1 MNGTLLEA
9 ALAYARRGWS
19 VIPLL
24 PRDKRPAVEWEA
36 YQRERASEEQIHH
49 WWQENPAYNVGVVL
63 GAVSG
68 LVAVDV
74 DLRTGGRSV
83 RGLDHG
89 LTPVVMTKRGFHWY
103 YRHPGGKVSR
113 ARLLPGLTLLG
124 DGNYV
129 VAPPSVHPSG
139 EPYRWLDFLSPAD
152 TEPAPLPLWVRE
164 KVRGQV
170 APEPE
175 TFTASALMSRT
186 FPEPRWV
193 VPGYLPEGLTLLAGR
208 PKMGKSWL
216 GFGLALAVASGGAA
230 FGKVRVEP
238 GEALYLALEDT
249 PKRLQSRLGMMLHGE
264 PAPDGLHLAC
274 AWPRLNEG
282 GLQHLEAWLDEHQ
295 EARLLIVDTLQ
306 KLRPPHDGSRGLYE
320 QDYAA
325 LAGLK
330 ALADRH
336 GVAVLVVHHL
346 RKGSSEDPLEE
357 VSGTTGLTGAADTVW
372 VLRRDRGRM
381 DATLFIT
388 GRDTEE
394 QETALQFDASLGL
407 WCLLG
412 SAEEYRLSR
421 ERQAVLDV
429 LREAGEPLGP
439 KAIAEALG
447 KKEANIRFLLT
458 KLVQEGAVR
467 RVGYGQYTIPTHTTY
482 TTNTTNGANTA
493 NSSRVLA
500 MERSVSDPPLTL
512 LRPETRMNQGFSESV
527 SSVSGV
533 SEAASPKKREVVVI
547 DCGDLT

>member
-1 MNGTLLEA
+1 MSTPLEA
-9 ALAYARRGWS
+9 ALDYARRGWS
-19 VIPLL
+19 VIPVAA
-24 PRDKRPAVEWEA
+24 REKRPAVEWEQ
-36 YQRERASEEQIHH
+36 YQHERASEEQIHH

-68 LVAVDV
+68 LVVVDV
-74 DLRTGGRSV
+74 DSAKAAKAI
-83 RGLDHG
+83 RGLDPG
-89 LTPVVMTKRGFHWY
+89 LTPVVTTKRGFHWY
-103 YRHPGGKVSR
+103 YKHPGGKVSR

-139 EPYRWLDFLSPAD
+139 EPYRWLDFLSPGD
-152 TEPAPLPLWVRE
+152 VEPAPLPAWVAE

-208 PKMGKSWL
+208 PKLGKSWL

-230 FGKVRVEP
+230 FGSVRVEQ
-238 GEALYLALEDT
+238 GESLYLALEDT

-274 AWPRLNEG
+274 AWPRLDQG

-306 KLRPPHDGSRGLYE
+306 KLRPPQDGYRGLYE

-330 ALADRH
+330 QLADRH

-381 DATLFIT
+381 DASLFVT
-388 GRDTEE
+388 GRDVEE
-394 QETALQFDASLGL
+394 QEVALRFDPAFGL

-412 SAEEYRLSR
+412 SAEEYRMSR
-421 ERQAVLDV
+421 ERQEIVALLTDASGPMRPRDIAATLNKNESTTRRLLMELAKAGLVKAVGRGEYIATLSLTTSMNNVNDMNNV
-429 LREAGEPLGP
+429 NNVNNMNVHGRGIGMNNLREANAQIKPP
-439 KAIAEALG
+439 
-447 KKEANIRFLLT
+447 
-458 KLVQEGAVR
+458 
-467 RVGYGQYTIPTHTTY
+467 IPGIVHDVHDVHGTD
-482 TTNTTNGANTA
+482 
-493 NSSRVLA
+493 
-500 MERSVSDPPLTL
+500 ERSLS
-512 LRPETRMNQGFSESV
+512 GSE
-527 SSVSGV
+527 
-533 SEAASPKKREVVVI
+533 EWEVF
-547 DCGDLT
+547 

>member
-1 MNGTLLEA
+1 MSEETLLEA
-9 ALAYARRGWS
+9 ALQYARRGWS

-24 PRDKRPAVEWEA
+24 PHEKKPAIPWEA

-49 WWQENPAYNVGVVL
+49 WWQENPAYNVGIVL
-63 GAVSG
+63 GAVSC

-113 ARLLPGLTLLG
+113 TRLLPGMTLLG
-124 DGNYV
+124 DGQYV

-139 EPYRWLDFLSPAD
+139 EPYRWPDFLSPED
-152 TEPAPLPLWVRE
+152 VEPAPLPLWVRE

-175 TFTASALMSRT
+175 TFTASVLMSRI

-216 GFGLALAVASGGAA
+216 ALGLALAVASGGAA
-230 FGKVRVEP
+230 FGKIRVEP

-249 PKRLQSRLGMMLHGE
+249 PRRLKKRLEMMLHGE
-264 PAPDGLHLAC
+264 PAPDGLHLAT
-274 AWPRLNEG
+274 AWPRLDQG
-282 GLQHLEAWLDEHQ
+282 GLQQLEAWLDNHP
-295 EARLLIVDTLQ
+295 EARLVIVDTLQ

-336 GVAVLVVHHL
+336 GAAALVVHHL
-346 RKGSSEDPLEE
+346 RKGVSEDPLEE
-357 VSGTTGLTGAADTVW
+357 VSGTTGLTGAADSVW

-381 DATLFIT
+381 DAMLFST
-388 GRDTEE
+388 GRDIEE
-394 QETALQFDASLGL
+394 HEAALEFDPSLGL

-412 SAEEYRLSR
+412 SAEEYRVSR
-421 ERQAVLDV
+421 ERQQIVEV
-429 LREAGEPLGP
+429 LRQAGEPLRP
-439 KAIAEALG
+439 KDIADSLG

-458 KLVQEGAVR
+458 KLVQEGTVR
-467 RVGYGQYTIPTHTTY
+467 RVGYGQYTIPTHTT
-482 TTNTTNGANTA
+482 NSAITTNGANTA
-493 NSSRVLA
+493 NGSRVLA

-512 LRPETRMNQGFSESV
+512 SRPETRMNQGFSESV

-533 SEAASPKKREVVVI
+533 SEVVSTREVFE
-547 DCGDLT
+547 L

>member
-1 MNGTLLEA
+1 MNANALLEA
-9 ALAYARRGWS
+9 ALQYARRGWS

-24 PRDKRPAVEWEA
+24 PRDKKPAIPWEA
-36 YQRERASEEQIHH
+36 YQRERASEEEIRR
-49 WWQENPAYNVGVVL
+49 WWQENPACNVGVVL

-68 LVAVDV
+68 LAAVDV
-74 DLRTGGRSV
+74 DLHTGGRSV

-103 YRHPGGKVSR
+103 YKHPGGKVSR

-139 EPYRWLDFLSPAD
+139 ELYRWLDFLSPAD
-152 TEPAPLPLWVRE
+152 VEPAPLPAWVAER
-164 KVRGQV
+164 VRGQV

-186 FPEPRWV
+186 FPDPRWV
-193 VPGYLPEGLTLLAGR
+193 VPGYLPEGLTLFAGR

-216 GFGLALAVASGGAA
+216 ALGLALAVASGGAA
-230 FGKVRVEP
+230 FGKVRVER
-238 GEALYLALEDT
+238 GESLYLALEDT

-264 PAPDGLHLAC
+264 GAPDGLHLAT
-274 AWPRLNEG
+274 AWPRLDQG
-282 GLQHLEAWLDEHQ
+282 GLQHLEAWLESHQ

-346 RKGSSEDPLEE
+346 RKGSSDDPLEE
-357 VSGTTGLTGAADTVW
+357 VSGTTGLTGASDSVW

-381 DATLFIT
+381 DATLFVT

-394 QETALQFDASLGL
+394 QEAALQFDASLGM

-447 KKEANIRFLLT
+447 KKEANIRFLLG

-467 RVGYGQYTIPTHTTY
+467 KVGYGRYTIPTHTTHTTY
-482 TTNTTNGANTA
+482 TTHTA
-493 NSSRVLA
+493 NSAHTSG
-500 MERSVSDPPLTL
+500 SVSGEPKCERPTLTL
-512 LRPETRMNQGFSESV
+512 LKPETRMNQGVSESV
-527 SSVSGV
+527 SSVSSV
-533 SEAASPKKREVVVI
+533 SEVAPKKREVVLI
-547 DCGDLT
+547 DCSDLT